1 MAVVAEPPEPAP
13 PPAPRLT
20 AIGDSVMLGAAPA
33 LEAVIGPIG
42 IDAATSRHVAP
53 VIDLL
58 STYASQGLLGDT
70 VILHIGNNGAISKAH
85 FSDIM
90 EVLADRTVIFVNLRV
105 PRDWQDWNNSVLREG
120 VAKHRNAYLVDW
132 HSASAGKR
140 GIFYPDGYHLNPEGA
155 TFYAETVAAHLPH

>member
-1 MAVVAEPPEPAP
+1 M
-13 PPAPRLT
+13 
-20 AIGDSVMLGAAPA
+20 GAAPA

-42 IDAATSRHVAP
+42 IDAATSRHVKP
-53 VIDLL
+53 VIGLL
-58 STYASQGLLGDT
+58 SAYDDKGLLGDT
-70 VILHIGNNGAISKAH
+70 VILHIGNNGAISKDH

-90 EVLADRTVIFVNLRV
+90 AVLADRTVLFVNLRV

-120 VAKHRNAYLVDW
+120 VAKHANAYLVDW